1 MLAIVGGTYRE
12 ICHEP
17 LWNEL
22 YGSGLRAA
30 VALAALS
37 DGLEYHTLVGPDEHA
52 ELAAKAAYAGATVHA
67 TAIAA
72 TVRFVYNH
80 PLATPNIYP
89 SIEKM
94 FTHKPQLKVAAE
106 NVLVYGI
113 LEGESQVHGTYVVY
127 DPQSPNN
134 PLPFAHTG
142 STAQHLAIVLNS
154 WEGRQLTGFN
164 DQEAIGQQL
173 LADGAA
179 VVVIKQGSAGA
190 SVFTTD
196 GRSHVPAYQ
205 TKSVWPIGSGDIF
218 SAVFAHY
225 WAEQRQNPVDAA
237 AQASLATAY
246 YCQTQA
252 LPIPRDPAE
261 IETLQLPALP
271 ATAPVRK
278 NIYLAGPFFTMAER
292 WLINESRFALRQT
305 GNTVFSPLHD
315 VGHGLATEVVHL
327 DLQALDNCDAV
338 FAIVD
343 GLDSGTLFE
352 IGYARA
358 KGKPVVAFVQNETPD
373 NLKMLEGSACIIS
386 PDFSTAVYTLNW
398 LP

>member
-1 MLAIVGGTYRE
+1 MLTIVGGTYRE

-22 YGSGLRAA
+22 YGSGLRAT
-30 VALAALS
+30 VALSALS
-37 DGLEYHTLVGPDEHA
+37 KNLEYYTLVGSDEGQ
-52 ELAAKAAYAGATVHA
+52 ELAAKAAFAGATVHA
-67 TAIAA
+67 TPIAA

-89 SIEKM
+89 SIEKL
-94 FTHKPQLKVAAE
+94 FTHKPQLTITAE
-106 NVLVYGI
+106 NVLVYGL
-113 LEGESQVHGTYVVY
+113 LEGESRVQGKYVVY

-134 PLPFAHTG
+134 PLPFAHSG
-142 STAQHLAIVLNS
+142 STAEHLAVILNS
-154 WEGRQLTGFN
+154 WEARQLTQL
-164 DQEAIGQQL
+164 DDLDAIGHRL

-190 SVFTTD
+190 SVFTTE
-196 GRSHVPAYQ
+196 GRAHVPAYR
-205 TKSVWPIGSGDIF
+205 TTSVWPIGSGDIF
-218 SAVFAHY
+218 SAIFAHY
-225 WAEQRQNPVDAA
+225 WAEKRHSPAEAA

-246 YCQTQA
+246 YCQTQV
-252 LPIPRDPAE
+252 LPIPNDPSAVNA
-261 IETLQLPALP
+261 LQLSALP
-271 ATAPVRK
+271 TTGHVRK

-292 WLINESRFALRQT
+292 WLINESRFALLQT

-315 VGHGLATEVVHL
+315 VGHGLATEVVGL
-327 DLQALDNCDAV
+327 DLQALDNCDVV

-352 IGYARA
+352 VGYARA
-358 KGKPVVAFVQNETPD
+358 KGKQVVAFVQNETPE
-373 NLKMLEGSACIIS
+373 NLKMLEGSGCVIS